1 MGLLNVNSLKNNHFK
16 AIKKESFFNISATD
30 LGSWLNG
37 IQTVFVGMLRMWT
50 IPIVLMLSIASGF
63 TTYYGLSHFIVPWI
77 ALIITI
83 AIQSIIVIC
92 SLEIAGI
99 HWKANRI
106 RYLTVLVSLL
116 VAIAASI
123 TFSYF
128 KFYEISQTET
138 IHNDRINQI
147 RHEVNEYLSVILST
161 KSQILKQQKAELDKA
176 HEEVT
181 QAYFGTHH
189 LIAEAHK
196 RVVGQGPFWRYYNQL
211 HENKK
216 KEFDQVERDFRVL
229 DDEINKLQ
237 TSVNGLEVDT
247 ENNLKKAVS
256 GLQDVE
262 LKFNRLVA
270 NAGLLAPKA
279 PVIMTYSQLMQG
291 ITPSFS
297 MWKGFSLFAFV
308 CAAMV
313 DFFTVLLSYRLEF
326 TAPGPL
332 TEKEQELVFECIRQF
347 TEFRINENDEL
358 EMVIEKSEIERARR
372 YSDWS
377 RMFAVGYLLSRGFLR
392 KIDERSVEFAP
403 NFYPLVA
410 ERMSEQ
416 LRAIKAQ
423 AAAKQ
428 AEKALENAEQKLSYE
443 VVE

>member
-1 MGLLNVNSLKNNHFK
+1 MNKDGFSKF
-16 AIKKESFFNISATD
+16 SSGG

-37 IQTVFVGMLRMWT
+37 IQTLFVGMLRIWS
-50 IPIVLMLSIASGF
+50 IPIVLMLSVASGF

-99 HWKANRI
+99 HWKANRT
-106 RYLTVLVSLL
+106 RYLSVLISLL
-116 VAIAASI
+116 IAVAASI

-128 KFYEISQTET
+128 KFYEISQSET
-138 IHNDRINQI
+138 IHINRITQI
-147 RHEVNEYLSVILST
+147 REDVNNYLSTILAT
-161 KSQILKQQKAELDKA
+161 KSKILKQQKDELDKA
-176 HEEVT
+176 NDDVT
-181 QAYFGTHH
+181 KAYFGTHAQ
-189 LIAEAHK
+189 ISEAGK
-196 RVVGQGPFWRYYNQL
+196 RVVGQGPFWRHYNQL
-211 HENKK
+211 YQAKK
-216 KEFDQVERDFRVL
+216 QAFEQLEQEFRKL
-229 DDEINKLQ
+229 DDEIRKLQ
-237 TSVNGLEVDT
+237 TSLNALEVDT
-247 ENNLKKAVS
+247 ENNHRLTVA
-256 GLQDVE
+256 GLQEVE
-262 LKFNRLVA
+262 LDFNHLVS
-270 NAGLLAPKA
+270 NAGFLAPKA
-279 PVIMTYSQLMQG
+279 PVLMTYVQLIQG

-297 MWKGFSLFAFV
+297 MWKGFSLFAFT

-332 TEKEQELVFECIRQF
+332 TEQEQELVFECIRQF
-347 TEFRINENDEL
+347 SEFRINENDEL

-377 RMFAVGYLLSRGFLR
+377 RMFAVGFLLSRGFLR

-403 NFYPLVA
+403 NFYPLIA
-410 ERMSEQ
+410 ERMGEQ

-423 AAAKQ
+423 TAAKQ
-428 AEKALENAEQKLSYE
+428 IEKTTESRVDYE

>member
-1 MGLLNVNSLKNNHFK
+1 MNR
-16 AIKKESFFNISATD
+16 ASFSKFNGSG

-37 IQTVFVGMLRMWT
+37 IQTIFVGMLRIWS
-50 IPIVLMLSIASGF
+50 IPIVLMLSVASGF

-99 HWKANRI
+99 HWKANRT
-106 RYLTVLVSLL
+106 RYLSVLISLL

-128 KFYEISQTET
+128 KFYEISQSET
-138 IHNDRINQI
+138 IHMDRINQV
-147 RHEVNEYLSVILST
+147 RQDVNNYLSVILST
-161 KSQILKQQKAELDKA
+161 KSKILKQQNEDLDKA
-176 HEEVT
+176 NEDVT
-181 QAYFGTHH
+181 QAYFGTHAQI
-189 LIAEAHK
+189 IAQSHK
-196 RVVGQGPFWRYYNQL
+196 RIVGQGPFWRHYNQL
-211 HENKK
+211 YQAKK
-216 KEFDQVERDFRVL
+216 KQFEQVEQDFRRL
-229 DDEINKLQ
+229 DDDIRKLQ
-237 TSVNGLEVDT
+237 TSLNALEADT
-247 ENNLKKAVS
+247 ENNHRLTVA

-279 PVIMTYSQLMQG
+279 PVLMTYAQLIQG

-332 TEKEQELVFECIRQF
+332 TEQEQELVFECIRQF
-347 TEFRINENDEL
+347 SEFRINENDEL

-377 RMFAVGYLLSRGFLR
+377 RMFAVGFLLSRGFLR

-403 NFYPLVA
+403 NFYPLIA
-410 ERMSEQ
+410 ERMGEQ

-423 AAAKQ
+423 ASAKKTERKV
-428 AEKALENAEQKLSYE
+428 AYE
-443 VVE
+443 VLEHEQ

>member
-1 MGLLNVNSLKNNHFK
+1 MSILNVNSLKNNK
-16 AIKKESFFNISATD
+16 LMAINRDNFRKLQTGG

-37 IQTVFVGMLRMWT
+37 IQTLFVGMLRIWS
-50 IPIVLMLSIASGF
+50 IPIVLMLSVASGF

-106 RYLTVLVSLL
+106 RYLTVLLSLL
-116 VAIAASI
+116 VAITASI

-128 KFYEISQTET
+128 KFYEISQSET
-138 IHNDRINQI
+138 IHINRINQI
-147 RHEVNEYLSVILST
+147 RQDVNNYLSVVLAT
-161 KSQILKQQKAELDKA
+161 KSQILKQQKEELDKA
-176 HEEVT
+176 NEDVT
-181 QAYFGTHH
+181 QAYFGTHAQISDAQKH
-189 LIAEAHK
+189 
-196 RVVGQGPFWRYYNQL
+196 VVGQGPFWRHYNQL
-211 HENKK
+211 YQTKK
-216 KEFDQVERDFRVL
+216 KLFEQVDLEFRQL
-229 DDEINKLQ
+229 DDEIRKLQ
-237 TSVNGLEVDT
+237 TSLNALEVDT
-247 ENNLKKAVS
+247 ENNYRLTLS
-256 GLQDVE
+256 GMQEVE
-262 LKFNRLVA
+262 LKFNGLAA
-270 NAGLLAPKA
+270 NAGIIAPKS
-279 PVIMTYSQLMQG
+279 PILMTYAQFIQG

-297 MWKGFSLFAFV
+297 MWKGFSLFAFS

-332 TEKEQELVFECIRQF
+332 TEQEQELVFECIRQF
-347 TEFRINENDEL
+347 SEFRINENDEL

-377 RMFAVGYLLSRGFLR
+377 RMFAVGFLLSRGFLR

-403 NFYPLVA
+403 NFYPLIA
-410 ERMSEQ
+410 ERMGEQ

-423 AAAKQ
+423 AALKT
-428 AEKALENAEQKLSYE
+428 AESKASYE